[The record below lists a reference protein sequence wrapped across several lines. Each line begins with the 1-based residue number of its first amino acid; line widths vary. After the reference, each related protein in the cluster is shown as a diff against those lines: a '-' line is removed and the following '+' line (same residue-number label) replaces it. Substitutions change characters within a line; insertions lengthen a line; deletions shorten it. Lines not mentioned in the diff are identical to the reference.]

1 MTGLDLVLRP
11 QNAVAKATV
20 EKRQK
25 AREKSHSDSESISD
39 SSELIPSSPASSV
52 SSWDSIPP
60 ILAEDENTHMTS
72 FFFTSY
78 VLYPHDQNTD
88 RGFMEHLPMAYSGD
102 NPSSPLST
110 AVNACCHAV
119 YGVWAYRMRDFE
131 RLFSSP
137 AYTEGLKALS
147 RAIMDPAQA
156 EKDETIMAACLL
168 GFFEGII
175 DAYKAKISSPRH
187 FNGAAALVAQRNG
200 KPKSPLFRRLIMG
213 IRSNL
218 VERAIDQGFA
228 IDTSTALWQD
238 DGDMDPTPA
247 MKFDMLCVEAA
258 NILAAIKVI
267 RETGNAGYD
276 QEKSS
281 ELKELVLRAIACDSN
296 FASWPD
302 NLPEYLFPMALSA
315 DEVPPTVKAAGLY
328 RDICDIYFDVNT
340 CVLWNDWRA
349 IRIKILKV
357 VIGYGTLSQRE
368 IAMKS
373 LQALADEICASIP
386 FILGDRMVFTPLYT
400 ANNVYP
406 GGDFLPKSHQL
417 IAAAHGGWFTLS
429 PMRDV
434 WTSARQGLLREGQST
449 WISVQLTR
457 LGTIYDAQP
466 EHKMLKQAL
475 SPSL

>member
-1 MTGLDLVLRP
+1 M
-11 QNAVAKATV
+11 K
-20 EKRQK
+20 
-25 AREKSHSDSESISD
+25 
-39 SSELIPSSPASSV
+39 
-52 SSWDSIPP
+52 
-60 ILAEDENTHMTS
+60 S

-88 RGFMEHLPMAYSGD
+88 RGFMKLLPKIYSED

-110 AVNACCHAV
+110 AVNACSHAV

-147 RAIMDPAQA
+147 QAIMDPVQA
-156 EKDETIMAACLL
+156 EKDETIMAACVL

-200 KPKSPLFRRLIMG
+200 KPKSSLFRYIVMG

-228 IDTSTALWQD
+228 IDTTAALWQD
-238 DGDMDPTPA
+238 DEDIETTPA

-258 NILAAIKVI
+258 NILAAVRAI
-267 RETGNAGYD
+267 RESANAGYH
-276 QEKSS
+276 QEASS
-281 ELKELVLRAIACDSN
+281 EVEALVLRAVACDSR

-328 RDICDIYFDVNT
+328 RDTCDIYFDVNT

-357 VIGYGTLSQRE
+357 VIGYGTPSQRE
-368 IAMKS
+368 VAVKS

-386 FILGDRMVFTPLYT
+386 FILGDRRVFTPLYT

-406 GGDFLPKSHQL
+406 GGEFLPKSHQL
-417 IAAAHGGWFTLS
+417 IAAAHGGWYTLS

-434 WTSARQGLLREGQST
+434 WMSAQQSLLREGQII
-449 WISVQLTR
+449 WISTQLLR
-457 LGTIYDAQP
+457 LATIYDAQP
-466 EHKMLKQAL
+466 EYNIVEQILPPLLCRLPEAQR
-475 SPSL
+475 S